1 MIEKPNGLRK
11 GTFEL
16 SKRTDKETVAFINQ
30 IMVLKGV
37 QSLRETADKTGLPLA
52 GLREWLKTGD
62 DLMLSQKMQ
71 GRLFD
76 HVGFDAST
84 GAMSTDRIHHIHL
97 EKKLFDYSD
106 EKNVILEAVLN
117 RLAAK
122 LKTSFTACELVSDS
136 LDNGSPFRR
145 LRRFFLCTKKGKQ
158 RFYLTVK
165 AITWASSA
173 LPEMDV
179 PNLGG
184 EYYGEV
190 PQHKVGDL
198 AEAIES
204 FQLSTS
210 EFDSVF
216 FRGNK
221 RSTFREVEL
230 LCRANNVS
238 SDELLSALKR
248 GLRKTY
254 TQTKPIGVNR
264 DLLATLERVD
274 VSSVTDTTE

>member
-1 MIEKPNGLRK
+1 M
-11 GTFEL
+11 L
-16 SKRTDKETVAFINQ
+16 SRSIDKETITFVNQ
-30 IMVLKGV
+30 LMVLKGIP
-37 QSLRETADKTGLPLA
+37 SLRETAEKTGLPLA

-62 DLMLSQKMQ
+62 DLMLSSEMQ
-71 GRLFD
+71 DKLFA
-76 HVGFDAST
+76 HIGFDVSAQ
-84 GAMSTDRIHHIHL
+84 AMSTDRIHHIHL
-97 EKKLFDYSD
+97 EKTLFAYAD
-106 EKNVILEAVLN
+106 EKNVILEAVLA

-136 LDNGSPFRR
+136 LDNGSRFRR
-145 LRRFFLCTKKGKQ
+145 IRRFFVCSKKGKQ
-158 RFYLTVK
+158 RFYLTVR
-165 AITWASSA
+165 AISRAGAA
-173 LPEMDV
+173 LPEMEV

-184 EYYGEV
+184 EDYDDV

-198 AEAIES
+198 ADAIES

-221 RSTFREVEL
+221 RSTFKEIEL

-248 GLRKTY
+248 GLRKMR
-254 TQTKPIGVNR
+254 TQNKPIGLTR
-264 DLLATLERVD
+264 ELLASLERVD
-274 VSSVTDTTE
+274 VDEIPDSTE